1 MRKDV
6 IVSSVF
12 GIIMKLNDFRS
23 VAKNIISFGYV
34 FISEDR
40 MGKMGAKMNIKD
52 CIAPPFSASETIPQS
67 EQYSACNLN

>member
-1 MRKDV
+1 VREDV

-23 VAKNIISFGYV
+23 VAKDIISFGYV

-67 EQYSACNLN
+67 E

>member
-1 MRKDV
+1 
-6 IVSSVF
+6 
-12 GIIMKLNDFRS
+12 MKLNDFRS
-23 VAKNIISFGYV
+23 VAKDIISFGYV

-67 EQYSACNLN
+67 E